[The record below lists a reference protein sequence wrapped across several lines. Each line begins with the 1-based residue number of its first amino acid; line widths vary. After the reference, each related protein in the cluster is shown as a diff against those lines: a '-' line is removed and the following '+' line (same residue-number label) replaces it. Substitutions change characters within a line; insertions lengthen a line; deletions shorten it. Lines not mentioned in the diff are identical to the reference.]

1 MILPAA
7 SYFWEV
13 PMKSTE
19 SIEQL
24 IKDHYSSLSKG
35 CKCVAS
41 YVLDH
46 YNMVALLSST
56 ELAEKVGVS
65 DTTVIRFCKS
75 LGFNGYAE
83 FKKSLRSNVYEST
96 MYDTLQDMNV
106 NRNDQSIANYM
117 LSTVEDLQ
125 EFARTIDYHMIRAIA
140 LILLDSREI
149 FIGGLGSD
157 AVVAKYLF
165 TYVRKMGFNPILLVE
180 EGHTMRE
187 YLLNITEE
195 DTLLMCS
202 YPKMFQD
209 EREMAWLAKKGGATL
224 ITITESETAALL
236 LGGDYNIS
244 IRQREKTF
252 FNSYV
257 LPMAFCNLLLLTI
270 YDLAPEK
277 VDESLKRY
285 TEIINRRDITL
296 GT

>member
-1 MILPAA
+1 M
-7 SYFWEV
+7 
-13 PMKSTE
+13 
-19 SIEQL
+19 
-24 IKDHYSSLSKG
+24 G
-35 CKCVAS
+35 
-41 YVLDH
+41 
-46 YNMVALLSST
+46 
-56 ELAEKVGVS
+56 
-65 DTTVIRFCKS
+65 
-75 LGFNGYAE
+75 
-83 FKKSLRSNVYEST
+83 
-96 MYDTLQDMNV
+96 
-106 NRNDQSIANYM
+106 
-117 LSTVEDLQ
+117 
-125 EFARTIDYHMIRAIA
+125 
-140 LILLDSREI
+140 
-149 FIGGLGSD
+149 
-157 AVVAKYLF
+157 AKYLF

-252 FNSYV
+252 FNSFV

>member
-1 MILPAA
+1 
-7 SYFWEV
+7 
-13 PMKSTE
+13 
-19 SIEQL
+19 
-24 IKDHYSSLSKG
+24 
-35 CKCVAS
+35 
-41 YVLDH
+41 
-46 YNMVALLSST
+46 MVALLSST

-65 DTTVIRFCKS
+65 DTTVIRFSKS

-125 EFARTIDYHMIRAIA
+125 EFARTIDYQMIRSIA
-140 LILLDSREI
+140 QILLDSREI
-149 FIGGLGSD
+149 YIGGLGSD

>member
-1 MILPAA
+1 
-7 SYFWEV
+7 
-13 PMKSTE
+13 MKSAE

-24 IKDHYSSLSKG
+24 IKDHYHLLSKG
-35 CKCVAS
+35 CKRVAS
-41 YVLDH
+41 YVLDN
-46 YNMVALLSST
+46 YNMVALLSSV
-56 ELAEKVGVS
+56 ELAERVGVS
-65 DTTVIRFCKS
+65 DTTVIRFSKS

-83 FKKSLRSNVYEST
+83 FKRSLRSNVYEST
-96 MYDTLQDMNV
+96 MYDALQDMNA
-106 NRNDQSIANYM
+106 NRNDHYASNYM

-125 EFARTIDYHMIRAIA
+125 EFSRTMDYQLLYTIA
-140 LILLDSREI
+140 QTLLSSREI
-149 FIGGLGSD
+149 YIGGLGSD

-165 TYVRKMGFNPILLVE
+165 TYMRKMGFNPILLVE

-187 YLLNITEE
+187 YLLNITPQ

-209 EREMAWLAKKGGATL
+209 EREMARLAKKGGATL
-224 ITITESETAALL
+224 ITITDSEISALL
-236 LGGDYNIS
+236 LGGDYNVS
-244 IRQREKTF
+244 IRQREKMF

-277 VDESLKRY
+277 VDQSLKRY
-285 TEIINRRDITL
+285 TEVINKRDISL